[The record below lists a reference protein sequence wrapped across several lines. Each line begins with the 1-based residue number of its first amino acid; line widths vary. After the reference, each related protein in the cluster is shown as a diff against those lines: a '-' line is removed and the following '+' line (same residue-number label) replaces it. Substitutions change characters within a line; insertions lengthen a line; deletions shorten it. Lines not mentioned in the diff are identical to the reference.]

1 MPEER
6 LQKVLARAGI
16 ASRRKAEK
24 LILAGRVRVNGQV
37 VDKLGVKVDPERD
50 LIEVDG
56 KPIKL
61 PERLIY
67 LAFHKPRGV
76 VTTLHDPQGRPK
88 VTDFLKGLRERVFPV
103 GRLDYDSEG
112 LLLLTNDGELAHRL
126 LHPRFHVPKTY
137 LVWVKGEVGKEKL
150 DLLRRGI
157 ELEDGPTLP
166 VEVRALRRTKGET
179 ILQLTIRE
187 GRKRQIRRMFRALG
201 YEVSRLKRV
210 AVGPVRL
217 GPLRPGE
224 YRHLTPREV
233 ESLRKAAGLVEGA
246 KKGFRP

>member
-16 ASRRKAEK
+16 ASRRKAEE
-24 LILAGRVRVNGQV
+24 LIVAGRVKVNGQV

-50 LIEVDG
+50 SIEVDG
-56 KPIKL
+56 KPVKL
-61 PERLIY
+61 PERLVY

-88 VTDFLKGLRERVFPV
+88 VADFLKGIKERVFPV

-150 DLLRRGI
+150 NLLRRGI
-157 ELEDGPTLP
+157 KLEDGPTLP
-166 VEVRALRRTKGET
+166 AEVRVLRRARGET
-179 ILQLTIRE
+179 VLQLTIRE
-187 GRKRQIRRMFRALG
+187 GRKRQIRRMLKALG
-201 YEVSRLKRV
+201 CEVLRLKRV

-233 ESLRKAAGLVEGA
+233 DSLRKAAGLVEVT
-246 KKGFRP
+246 KKEFRS